1 MSKEESTPGGLL
13 SKVVRFVKNPT
24 VNWTELD
31 SLQDD
36 RESQYSKQMLK
47 EMIER
52 KRRNDFVR
60 RREFDQLRKLRQ
72 REVLHGQRVEDAA
85 GRPSFFQSSMA
96 SPDERAVTLKKID
109 EIEAQMSQQWWKS
122 KQGADAPTQPGV
134 MPDSSTEASAE
145 EQARA
150 YAPTVPGSL
159 SAPLDTKPAV
169 QPLFADDS
177 MAIGRFG
184 GTDATMLPGSTPHV
198 EASFS
203 PAAPTAAPAPAF
215 EPEEFVHE
223 PDLEEAA
230 IRFANGDHAGAESG
244 LLEVLAQHQQDDPAQ
259 QLEIWMTLFDLYRAT
274 GQHDRFDTL
283 AIDFAAQYGRSA
295 PLWFSIPAQLGLAV
309 EVAPAAE
316 PAAAMRRDFSWNAP
330 PTVAVSSV
338 AALQASLA
346 RAASPWTLSWS
357 RLASI
362 DEAAVP
368 LLADQFSVWADRDV
382 QIVFSGVEKLHALLD
397 AKTQSGDRSNSP
409 EWWRL
414 RMAAMRLMGKPDEFE
429 LVALDYCVTYEVS
442 PPSWVSPRCGYSDN
456 EGVSSGSAPLAA
468 DSDFMASDLG
478 ESSVPAPLETGPVAQ
493 LSGHIDGDATPLLQP
508 FEAHFKPGVPLT
520 IACDKLIRV
529 DFAAAGSVLNWA
541 AEQQGHG
548 HVIQFHNLQRLVAIF
563 FNVIGINEHAWV
575 IPVLRALGNRVSR
588 GWPGCVCGIRPE
600 VGLQNA
606 CVRRQTP
613 SGIQVAIGGDGQVTL
628 GNIVVKGTARK
639 VRKLYHGKVLAGF
652 AGATADAFTLFERFE
667 AKLEKHQGHLTRAAI
682 ELTKD
687 WRTDRVLR
695 RLEAMLAVA
704 DASAS
709 LIITGNGD
717 VLEPEQGIVAIGSGG
732 AYAHSAAK
740 ALLVNTELS
749 AQEIVKKSLEIA
761 GELCIY
767 TNMNHTIET
776 L

>member
-1 MSKEESTPGGLL
+1 MSKEETTPGGLL

-31 SLQDD
+31 SIQDD

-72 REVLHGQRVEDAA
+72 REVLQGQRVEDAA

-134 MPDSSTEASAE
+134 MPGSSAE
-145 EQARA
+145 PADSAHARA
-150 YAPTVPGSL
+150 YAPTAPGSL
-159 SAPLDTKPAV
+159 PAPLDNKAAV

-177 MAIGRFG
+177 MAIGKFG
-184 GTDATMLPGSTPHV
+184 GTDAQMLAGNHQSV

-203 PAAPTAAPAPAF
+203 PAAPAAAPATAF

-244 LLEVLAQHQQDDPAQ
+244 LLDVLAQHQQDEPEQ

-274 GQHDRFDTL
+274 GQHDRFDAL
-283 AIDFAAQYGRSA
+283 AIDFAAQYSRSA
-295 PLWFSIPAQLGLAV
+295 PLWFSMPELLGMVAAP
-309 EVAPAAE
+309 APAAGAAE
-316 PAAAMRRDFSWNAP
+316 AAPAASMRRDFSWNAP
-330 PTVAVSSV
+330 PALAVSSV

-357 RLASI
+357 RLTRI

-368 LLADQFSVWADRDV
+368 LLADLVSQWSDREG
-382 QIVFSGVEKLHALLD
+382 QLVFSGVEKLNALLD

-414 RMAAMRLMGKPDEFE
+414 RMAMMRLMGKPDEFE

-456 EGVSSGSAPLAA
+456 EGVSSGAAPLAA

-478 ESSVPAPLETGPVAQ
+478 ELSAPAPLETGPVAQ

-508 FEAHFKPGVPLT
+508 FEAFLRPGVPLT

-548 HVIQFHNLQRLVAIF
+548 HVVQFHNLQRLVAIF

-575 IPVLRALGNRVSR
+575 VP
-588 GWPGCVCGIRPE
+588 
-600 VGLQNA
+600 
-606 CVRRQTP
+606 
-613 SGIQVAIGGDGQVTL
+613 
-628 GNIVVKGTARK
+628 RK
-639 VRKLYHGKVLAGF
+639 
-652 AGATADAFTLFERFE
+652 
-667 AKLEKHQGHLTRAAI
+667 
-682 ELTKD
+682 
-687 WRTDRVLR
+687 
-695 RLEAMLAVA
+695 
-704 DASAS
+704 
-709 LIITGNGD
+709 N
-717 VLEPEQGIVAIGSGG
+717 
-732 AYAHSAAK
+732 
-740 ALLVNTELS
+740 
-749 AQEIVKKSLEIA
+749 
-761 GELCIY
+761 
-767 TNMNHTIET
+767 
-776 L
+776 

>member
-1 MSKEESTPGGLL
+1 MSKEETTPGGLL

-31 SLQDD
+31 SIQDD

-72 REVLHGQRVEDAA
+72 REVLQGQRVEDAA

-134 MPDSSTEASAE
+134 MPESSPEGSESAH
-145 EQARA
+145 ARA
-150 YAPTVPGSL
+150 YAPTAPGSL
-159 SAPLDTKPAV
+159 PAPLENKPAV

-184 GTDATMLPGSTPHV
+184 GADASMSASGPN

-203 PAAPTAAPAPAF
+203 PAAPAATTSAPAF

-244 LLEVLAQHQQDDPAQ
+244 LLDVLAQHQQDPPDQ

-283 AIDFAAQYGRSA
+283 AIDFAAQYSRSA
-295 PLWFSIPAQLGLAV
+295 PLWFSMPEQLGIAV
-309 EVAPAAE
+309 DVTPAAGSGG
-316 PAAAMRRDFSWNAP
+316 PAGAVRKDFSWNAP

-346 RAASPWTLSWS
+346 RAASPWTLSWA
-357 RLASI
+357 RLTSI

-368 LLADQFSVWADRDV
+368 LMADQFTLWADRDG
-382 QIVFSGVEKLHALLD
+382 QLVFSGVEKLNALLD
-397 AKTQSGDRSNSP
+397 AKAQSGDRSTSP

-414 RMAAMRLMGKPDEFE
+414 RMAALRLMGKADEFE

-456 EGVSSGSAPLAA
+456 EGATSGAAPLAS
-468 DSDFMASDLG
+468 DSDFGPSDLG
-478 ESSVPAPLETGPVAQ
+478 GDSVPAAQDTGPQAQ
-493 LSGHIDGDATPLLQP
+493 LSGHIDGDATPLLEP
-508 FEAHFKPGVPLT
+508 FVAFLRPGVPLS

-541 AEQQGHG
+541 AEQQAQG

-575 IPVLRALGNRVSR
+575 AP
-588 GWPGCVCGIRPE
+588 
-600 VGLQNA
+600 
-606 CVRRQTP
+606 
-613 SGIQVAIGGDGQVTL
+613 
-628 GNIVVKGTARK
+628 RK
-639 VRKLYHGKVLAGF
+639 
-652 AGATADAFTLFERFE
+652 
-667 AKLEKHQGHLTRAAI
+667 
-682 ELTKD
+682 
-687 WRTDRVLR
+687 
-695 RLEAMLAVA
+695 
-704 DASAS
+704 
-709 LIITGNGD
+709 N
-717 VLEPEQGIVAIGSGG
+717 
-732 AYAHSAAK
+732 
-740 ALLVNTELS
+740 
-749 AQEIVKKSLEIA
+749 
-761 GELCIY
+761 
-767 TNMNHTIET
+767 
-776 L
+776 

>member
-1 MSKEESTPGGLL
+1 MSKEETTPGGLL

-31 SLQDD
+31 SIQDD

-72 REVLHGQRVEDAA
+72 REVLQGQRVEDAA

-134 MPDSSTEASAE
+134 MPESSAE
-145 EQARA
+145 PSDSAHARA
-150 YAPTVPGSL
+150 YAPTAPGSL
-159 SAPLDTKPAV
+159 PAPLDNKAAV

-177 MAIGRFG
+177 MAIGKFG
-184 GTDATMLPGSTPHV
+184 GTDAQMLAGSQHPV

-203 PAAPTAAPAPAF
+203 PAAPAASPATAF

-244 LLEVLAQHQQDDPAQ
+244 LLDVLAQHQQDEPEQ

-274 GQHDRFDTL
+274 GQHDRFDAL
-283 AIDFAAQYGRSA
+283 AIDFAAQYSRSA
-295 PLWFSIPAQLGLAV
+295 PLWFSIPEQLGLVAAAVPAAGAV
-309 EVAPAAE
+309 EAAPA
-316 PAAAMRRDFSWNAP
+316 PGMRRDFSWNAP
-330 PTVAVSSV
+330 PTLAVSSV

-357 RLASI
+357 RLTGI

-368 LLADQFSVWADRDV
+368 LLADLVSQWSDREG
-382 QIVFSGVEKLHALLD
+382 QLVFSGVEKLNALMD

-414 RMAAMRLMGKPDEFE
+414 RMAMMRLMGKPDEFE

-442 PPSWVSPRCGYSDN
+442 PTSWVSPRCGYSDN
-456 EGVSSGSAPLAA
+456 EGVSSGAAPLAA

-478 ESSVPAPLETGPVAQ
+478 ELSAPAPLESGPVAQ

-508 FEAHFKPGVPLT
+508 FEAFLRPGVPLT

-548 HVIQFHNLQRLVAIF
+548 HVVQFHNLQRLVAIF

-575 IPVLRALGNRVSR
+575 VP
-588 GWPGCVCGIRPE
+588 
-600 VGLQNA
+600 
-606 CVRRQTP
+606 
-613 SGIQVAIGGDGQVTL
+613 
-628 GNIVVKGTARK
+628 RK
-639 VRKLYHGKVLAGF
+639 
-652 AGATADAFTLFERFE
+652 
-667 AKLEKHQGHLTRAAI
+667 
-682 ELTKD
+682 
-687 WRTDRVLR
+687 
-695 RLEAMLAVA
+695 
-704 DASAS
+704 
-709 LIITGNGD
+709 N
-717 VLEPEQGIVAIGSGG
+717 
-732 AYAHSAAK
+732 
-740 ALLVNTELS
+740 
-749 AQEIVKKSLEIA
+749 
-761 GELCIY
+761 
-767 TNMNHTIET
+767 
-776 L
+776 

>member
-1 MSKEESTPGGLL
+1 MSKEETTPGGLL

-31 SLQDD
+31 SIQDD

-72 REVLHGQRVEDAA
+72 REVLQGQRVEDAA

-134 MPDSSTEASAE
+134 MPGSSAE
-145 EQARA
+145 PSDSAHARA
-150 YAPTVPGSL
+150 YAPTAPGSL
-159 SAPLDTKPAV
+159 PAPLDNKAAV

-177 MAIGRFG
+177 MAIGKFG
-184 GTDATMLPGSTPHV
+184 GTDAQMLAGNHQSV

-203 PAAPTAAPAPAF
+203 PAAPAAAPATAF

-244 LLEVLAQHQQDDPAQ
+244 LLDVLAQHQQDEPEQ

-274 GQHDRFDTL
+274 GQHDRFDAL
-283 AIDFAAQYGRSA
+283 AIDFAAQYSRSA
-295 PLWFSIPAQLGLAV
+295 PLWFSMPELLGMVAAATPAAGAA
-309 EVAPAAE
+309 EAAPAAS
-316 PAAAMRRDFSWNAP
+316 MRRDFSWNAP
-330 PTVAVSSV
+330 PALAVSSV

-357 RLASI
+357 RLTSI

-368 LLADQFSVWADRDV
+368 LLADLVSQWSDREG
-382 QIVFSGVEKLHALLD
+382 QLVFSGVEKLNALLD

-414 RMAAMRLMGKPDEFE
+414 RMAMMRLMGKPDEFE

-456 EGVSSGSAPLAA
+456 EGVSSGAAPLAA
-468 DSDFMASDLG
+468 DSDFMASALG
-478 ESSVPAPLETGPVAQ
+478 ELSAPAPLETGPVAQ

-508 FEAHFKPGVPLT
+508 FEAFLRPGVPLT

-548 HVIQFHNLQRLVAIF
+548 HVVQFHNLQRLVAIF

-575 IPVLRALGNRVSR
+575 VP
-588 GWPGCVCGIRPE
+588 
-600 VGLQNA
+600 
-606 CVRRQTP
+606 
-613 SGIQVAIGGDGQVTL
+613 
-628 GNIVVKGTARK
+628 RK
-639 VRKLYHGKVLAGF
+639 
-652 AGATADAFTLFERFE
+652 
-667 AKLEKHQGHLTRAAI
+667 
-682 ELTKD
+682 
-687 WRTDRVLR
+687 
-695 RLEAMLAVA
+695 
-704 DASAS
+704 
-709 LIITGNGD
+709 N
-717 VLEPEQGIVAIGSGG
+717 
-732 AYAHSAAK
+732 
-740 ALLVNTELS
+740 
-749 AQEIVKKSLEIA
+749 
-761 GELCIY
+761 
-767 TNMNHTIET
+767 
-776 L
+776 

>member
-1 MSKEESTPGGLL
+1 MSKEETTPGGLL
-13 SKVVRFVKNPT
+13 SKVVRLVKNPT

-31 SLQDD
+31 SIQDD

-72 REVLHGQRVEDAA
+72 REVLQGQRVEDAA

-122 KQGADAPTQPGV
+122 KQGAEAPTQPGA
-134 MPDSSTEASAE
+134 MPVAADAAASSDSAH
-145 EQARA
+145 ARA
-150 YAPTVPGSL
+150 YAPTAPGSL
-159 SAPLDTKPAV
+159 PAPLENKAGV

-177 MAIGRFG
+177 MAIGRFS
-184 GTDATMLPGSTPHV
+184 GTDAQMLAGAGPG

-203 PAAPTAAPAPAF
+203 LAAATAVTPAPAS

-230 IRFANGDHAGAESG
+230 IRFANGDHACAESG
-244 LLEVLAQHQQDDPAQ
+244 LLDVLAQHQQDAPDD

-283 AIDFAAQYGRSA
+283 AIDSAAQYSRSA
-295 PLWFSIPAQLGLAV
+295 PAAAGAAAA
-309 EVAPAAE
+309 APAGAV
-316 PAAAMRRDFSWNAP
+316 RRDFSWNAP
-330 PTVAVSSV
+330 PTLAVSSV

-346 RAASPWTLSWS
+346 RAASPWTLSWA
-357 RLASI
+357 RLGAI
-362 DEAAVP
+362 DDAAVP
-368 LLADQFSVWADRDV
+368 LLADQFTQWAERDV
-382 QIVFSGVEKLHALLD
+382 QLVFSGVEKLNALLD
-397 AKTQSGDRSNSP
+397 AKTQSGDRATSP

-414 RMAAMRLMGKPDEFE
+414 RMAALRLMGKPDEFE

-442 PPSWVSPRCGYSDN
+442 PPSWASPRCGYSDN

-478 ESSVPAPLETGPVAQ
+478 ELSAPAPLEAGPVAQ
-493 LSGHIDGDATPLLQP
+493 LSGYIDGDATPLLEP
-508 FEAHFKPGVPLT
+508 FQAFLRPGVPLT

-548 HVIQFHNLQRLVAIF
+548 HVIQFQNLQRLVAIF

-575 IPVLRALGNRVSR
+575 VP
-588 GWPGCVCGIRPE
+588 
-600 VGLQNA
+600 
-606 CVRRQTP
+606 
-613 SGIQVAIGGDGQVTL
+613 
-628 GNIVVKGTARK
+628 RK
-639 VRKLYHGKVLAGF
+639 
-652 AGATADAFTLFERFE
+652 
-667 AKLEKHQGHLTRAAI
+667 
-682 ELTKD
+682 
-687 WRTDRVLR
+687 
-695 RLEAMLAVA
+695 
-704 DASAS
+704 
-709 LIITGNGD
+709 N
-717 VLEPEQGIVAIGSGG
+717 
-732 AYAHSAAK
+732 
-740 ALLVNTELS
+740 
-749 AQEIVKKSLEIA
+749 
-761 GELCIY
+761 
-767 TNMNHTIET
+767 
-776 L
+776 

>member
-1 MSKEESTPGGLL
+1 MSKEETTPGGLL

-31 SLQDD
+31 SIQDD

-72 REVLHGQRVEDAA
+72 REVLQGQRVEDAA

-134 MPDSSTEASAE
+134 MPGSSAE
-145 EQARA
+145 PSDSAHARA
-150 YAPTVPGSL
+150 YAPTAPGSL
-159 SAPLDTKPAV
+159 PAPLDNKAAV

-177 MAIGRFG
+177 MAIGKFG
-184 GTDATMLPGSTPHV
+184 GTDAQMLAGNHQSV

-203 PAAPTAAPAPAF
+203 PAAPAAAPATAF
-215 EPEEFVHE
+215 EPEDFVHE

-244 LLEVLAQHQQDDPAQ
+244 LLDVLAQHQQDEPEQ

-274 GQHDRFDTL
+274 GQHDRFDAL
-283 AIDFAAQYGRSA
+283 AIDFAAQYSRSA
-295 PLWFSIPAQLGLAV
+295 PLWFSMPELLGMVAAATPAAGAA
-309 EVAPAAE
+309 EAAPAAS
-316 PAAAMRRDFSWNAP
+316 MRRDFSWNAP
-330 PTVAVSSV
+330 PALAVSSV

-357 RLASI
+357 RLTSI

-368 LLADQFSVWADRDV
+368 LLADLVSQWSDREG
-382 QIVFSGVEKLHALLD
+382 QLVFSGVEKLNALLD

-414 RMAAMRLMGKPDEFE
+414 RMAMMRLMGKPDEFE

-456 EGVSSGSAPLAA
+456 EGVSSGAAPLAA

-478 ESSVPAPLETGPVAQ
+478 ELSAPAPLETGPVAQ

-508 FEAHFKPGVPLT
+508 FEAFLRPGAPLT

-548 HVIQFHNLQRLVAIF
+548 HVVQFHNLQRLVAIF

-575 IPVLRALGNRVSR
+575 VP
-588 GWPGCVCGIRPE
+588 
-600 VGLQNA
+600 
-606 CVRRQTP
+606 
-613 SGIQVAIGGDGQVTL
+613 
-628 GNIVVKGTARK
+628 RK
-639 VRKLYHGKVLAGF
+639 
-652 AGATADAFTLFERFE
+652 
-667 AKLEKHQGHLTRAAI
+667 
-682 ELTKD
+682 
-687 WRTDRVLR
+687 
-695 RLEAMLAVA
+695 
-704 DASAS
+704 
-709 LIITGNGD
+709 N
-717 VLEPEQGIVAIGSGG
+717 
-732 AYAHSAAK
+732 
-740 ALLVNTELS
+740 
-749 AQEIVKKSLEIA
+749 
-761 GELCIY
+761 
-767 TNMNHTIET
+767 
-776 L
+776 

>member
-1 MSKEESTPGGLL
+1 MSKEETTPGGLL
-13 SKVVRFVKNPT
+13 SKVVRFVRNPT

-31 SLQDD
+31 SAQND

-72 REVLHGQRVEDAA
+72 REVLQGQRTEDPTA
-85 GRPSFFQSSMA
+85 RPSFFQSSMA

-122 KQGADAPTQPGV
+122 KQGAEAPTQPGV
-134 MPDSSTEASAE
+134 MPERPSAATTDSAH
-145 EQARA
+145 ARA
-150 YAPTVPGSL
+150 YAPTAPGSL
-159 SAPLDTKPAV
+159 PAPLSDNSNNHAAGV

-184 GTDATMLPGSTPHV
+184 GTDAQMLAGPGPG

-203 PAAPTAAPAPAF
+203 PAAATAATPAPAS

-244 LLEVLAQHQQDDPAQ
+244 LLDVLAQHQQDDPEE

-283 AIDFAAQYGRSA
+283 AIDFAAQYSRSA
-295 PLWFSIPAQLGLAV
+295 PLWFSMPQQLGM
-309 EVAPAAE
+309 AE
-316 PAAAMRRDFSWNAP
+316 PAAAAAPGAAGAGPAGAVRRDFSWNAP
-330 PTVAVSSV
+330 ASLAVSSV

-346 RAASPWTLSWS
+346 RAASPWTLSWT
-357 RLASI
+357 RLAAI

-368 LLADQFSVWADRDV
+368 LLADQFTQWAERDG
-382 QIVFSGVEKLHALLD
+382 QLVFSGVEKLNALLD
-397 AKTQSGDRSNSP
+397 AKTQSGDRATSP

-414 RMAAMRLMGKPDEFE
+414 RMAALRLMGKPDEFE

-456 EGVSSGSAPLAA
+456 EGVSSGAAPLSV

-478 ESSVPAPLETGPVAQ
+478 DSVPAPTDTGPVAQ
-493 LSGHIDGDATPLLQP
+493 LSGHIDGDATPLLEP
-508 FEAHFKPGVPLT
+508 FQALLRPGVPLT

-541 AEQQGHG
+541 AEQQGQG

-575 IPVLRALGNRVSR
+575 VP
-588 GWPGCVCGIRPE
+588 
-600 VGLQNA
+600 
-606 CVRRQTP
+606 
-613 SGIQVAIGGDGQVTL
+613 
-628 GNIVVKGTARK
+628 RK
-639 VRKLYHGKVLAGF
+639 
-652 AGATADAFTLFERFE
+652 
-667 AKLEKHQGHLTRAAI
+667 
-682 ELTKD
+682 
-687 WRTDRVLR
+687 
-695 RLEAMLAVA
+695 
-704 DASAS
+704 
-709 LIITGNGD
+709 N
-717 VLEPEQGIVAIGSGG
+717 
-732 AYAHSAAK
+732 
-740 ALLVNTELS
+740 
-749 AQEIVKKSLEIA
+749 
-761 GELCIY
+761 
-767 TNMNHTIET
+767 
-776 L
+776 

>member
-1 MSKEESTPGGLL
+1 MSKEESTPRGLL

-72 REVLHGQRVEDAA
+72 REVLQGQRVEDAA

-122 KQGADAPTQPGV
+122 KQGADAPTQPGDV
-134 MPDSSTEASAE
+134 PAAADPQGPDSAQS
-145 EQARA
+145 RA
-150 YAPTVPGSL
+150 YAPTAPGSL
-159 SAPLDTKPAV
+159 PAPLESKAGV

-184 GTDATMLPGSTPHV
+184 GADAQMLAGAGPA

-203 PAAPTAAPAPAF
+203 LDQAAPATAS

-244 LLEVLAQHQQDDPAQ
+244 LLEVLAQHREDPPED
-259 QLEIWMTLFDLYRAT
+259 QLDLWMTLFDLYRAT

-283 AIDFAAQYGRSA
+283 AIDFAAMYSRSA
-295 PLWFSIPAQLGLAV
+295 PLWFSMPEQLGM
-309 EVAPAAE
+309 APAT
-316 PAAAMRRDFSWNAP
+316 PAAAESAAPVPAVRKDFSWNAP
-330 PTVAVSSV
+330 ATVAVSSV

-346 RAASPWTLSWS
+346 RAASPWTLSWG

-368 LLADQFSVWADRDV
+368 LLADQFTQWADREG
-382 QIVFSGVEKLHALLD
+382 QFVFSGVEKLNALLE
-397 AKTQSGDRSNSP
+397 AKTQSGDRATSP

-414 RMAAMRLMGKPDEFE
+414 RMAALRLMGKADEFE

-442 PPSWVSPRCGYSDN
+442 PPSWMSPRCGYSDN
-456 EGVSSGSAPLAA
+456 EGATSGSAPLAA

-478 ESSVPAPLETGPVAQ
+478 DVSVPAPLETGPVAQ

-508 FEAHFKPGVPLT
+508 FEAFLRPGVPLT

-575 IPVLRALGNRVSR
+575 VP
-588 GWPGCVCGIRPE
+588 
-600 VGLQNA
+600 
-606 CVRRQTP
+606 
-613 SGIQVAIGGDGQVTL
+613 
-628 GNIVVKGTARK
+628 RK
-639 VRKLYHGKVLAGF
+639 
-652 AGATADAFTLFERFE
+652 
-667 AKLEKHQGHLTRAAI
+667 
-682 ELTKD
+682 
-687 WRTDRVLR
+687 
-695 RLEAMLAVA
+695 
-704 DASAS
+704 
-709 LIITGNGD
+709 N
-717 VLEPEQGIVAIGSGG
+717 
-732 AYAHSAAK
+732 
-740 ALLVNTELS
+740 
-749 AQEIVKKSLEIA
+749 
-761 GELCIY
+761 
-767 TNMNHTIET
+767 
-776 L
+776 

>member
-1 MSKEESTPGGLL
+1 MSKEETTPGGLL

-31 SLQDD
+31 SIQDD

-72 REVLHGQRVEDAA
+72 REVLQGQRVEDAA

-134 MPDSSTEASAE
+134 MPESSTEPSDSAH
-145 EQARA
+145 ARA
-150 YAPTVPGSL
+150 YAPTAPGSL
-159 SAPLDTKPAV
+159 PAPLDSKAAV

-177 MAIGRFG
+177 MAIGKFG
-184 GTDATMLPGSTPHV
+184 GTAAQMLADSRLPV

-203 PAAPTAAPAPAF
+203 PAASAAAPAPAF

-230 IRFANGDHAGAESG
+230 IRFANGDHVGAESG
-244 LLEVLAQHQQDDPAQ
+244 LLDVLAQHQQDEPEQ

-274 GQHDRFDTL
+274 GQHDRFDAL
-283 AIDFAAQYGRSA
+283 AIDFAAQYSRSA
-295 PLWFSIPAQLGLAV
+295 PLWFSMPEQLGLVAAAV
-309 EVAPAAE
+309 PAAGAAE
-316 PAAAMRRDFSWNAP
+316 AVPAPAMRRDFSWNAP
-330 PTVAVSSV
+330 PTLAVSSV

-346 RAASPWTLSWS
+346 RAAAPWTLSWS
-357 RLASI
+357 RLTGI
-362 DEAAVP
+362 EEAAVP
-368 LLADQFSVWADRDV
+368 LLADQITHWADREG
-382 QIVFSGVEKLHALLD
+382 QLVFSGVEQLNALLD
-397 AKTQSGDRSNSP
+397 AKTQSGDRSGSP

-414 RMAAMRLMGKPDEFE
+414 RMGMMRLMGKPDEFE

-456 EGVSSGSAPLAA
+456 EGVSSGAAPLAA

-478 ESSVPAPLETGPVAQ
+478 ELSAPAPLDAGPVAQ

-508 FEAHFKPGVPLT
+508 FEAFLRPGAPLT

-541 AEQQGHG
+541 ADQQAHG
-548 HVIQFHNLQRLVAIF
+548 HVVQFHNLQRLVAIF

-575 IPVLRALGNRVSR
+575 VP
-588 GWPGCVCGIRPE
+588 
-600 VGLQNA
+600 
-606 CVRRQTP
+606 
-613 SGIQVAIGGDGQVTL
+613 
-628 GNIVVKGTARK
+628 RK
-639 VRKLYHGKVLAGF
+639 
-652 AGATADAFTLFERFE
+652 
-667 AKLEKHQGHLTRAAI
+667 
-682 ELTKD
+682 
-687 WRTDRVLR
+687 
-695 RLEAMLAVA
+695 
-704 DASAS
+704 
-709 LIITGNGD
+709 N
-717 VLEPEQGIVAIGSGG
+717 
-732 AYAHSAAK
+732 
-740 ALLVNTELS
+740 
-749 AQEIVKKSLEIA
+749 
-761 GELCIY
+761 
-767 TNMNHTIET
+767 
-776 L
+776 